1 MAEAVLMLAL
11 SPTMEEGI
19 ITRWHK
25 KEGEAVAQGDLL
37 CEVETDKAAMDYE
50 SVNQGTLLAILVP
63 AGGRAPVGAPIAV
76 VGKPGEDVSAFQAA
90 AQVAAPAASPA
101 RAEAAAG
108 AGSSVPRAPVA
119 PGPRAEREF
128 PAVQAHPDAV
138 ASGAV
143 AAPAPPPPP
152 MPSSGL
158 RRIKASPL
166 ARRLARERR
175 LDLGRVTGSGP
186 GGRVVT
192 RDLAAAKLLP
202 PSGPAAPG
210 GRPGSRP
217 GSTPVGAAAAPVGPA
232 AALVQDQRV
241 PLSGK
246 RKVIAQRLAESKFS
260 APHYYLNIDV
270 DAGRFLETRE
280 RLNARLGEEARVSVN
295 ALLMKIAA
303 EALKRHPILNS
314 GWKGDHILSYARAD
328 IGLAV
333 AQEDGLITP
342 VVRDCGAK
350 GVLAIEGELGE
361 LIARARVNRLKPEE
375 YSGATFTITNL
386 GSYGILSFTAII
398 NPPGS
403 AILAVGRIR
412 RVPVVEEGDRIV
424 VRPQLILTL
433 SCDHRVVDGAVGA
446 AFLNDLKKLIEDPI
460 DALYT
465 LNL

>member
-1 MAEAVLMLAL
+1 MLAL
-11 SPTMEEGI
+11 SPTMEEGT

-25 KEGEAVAQGDLL
+25 KEGEAIAQGDLL
-37 CEVETDKAAMDYE
+37 CEVETDKAAMEYE

-63 AGGRAPVGAPIAV
+63 AGGRAAVGAPIAV
-76 VGKPGEDVSAFQAA
+76 VGKPGEDVGAFRARAQESA
-90 AQVAAPAASPA
+90 AAPAAS
-101 RAEAAAG
+101 
-108 AGSSVPRAPVA
+108 
-119 PGPRAEREF
+119 
-128 PAVQAHPDAV
+128 
-138 ASGAV
+138 
-143 AAPAPPPPP
+143 AAPAPTGPKGAASAARADAVSRADAASP
-152 MPSSGL
+152 PSSGL

-175 LDLGRVTGSGP
+175 LDLGRIAGSGP
-186 GGRVVT
+186 GGRVVKH
-192 RDLAAAKLLP
+192 DLAAARPVL
-202 PSGPAAPG
+202 SAGPAGVP
-210 GRPGSRP
+210 
-217 GSTPVGAAAAPVGPA
+217 PA
-232 AALVQDQRV
+232 QDQRI

-260 APHYYLNIDV
+260 APHYYLKIDV
-270 DAGRFLETRE
+270 DAGRFLEARE
-280 RLNARLGEEARVSVN
+280 RLNARLGEEARISVN
-295 ALLMKIAA
+295 ALLLKIAA
-303 EALKRHPILNS
+303 EALKRHPIVNS
-314 GWKGDHILSYARAD
+314 GWRGDHILAYARAD

-350 GVLAIEGELGE
+350 GVLAIERELGE

-375 YSGATFTITNL
+375 YTGATFTITNL

-412 RVPVVEEGDRIV
+412 RVPVAEEGDRLA
-424 VRPQLILTL
+424 VRPQMILTL

-446 AFLNDLKKLIEDPI
+446 AFLKDLKALIEDPI

>member
-1 MAEAVLMLAL
+1 MAEPVLMLAL
-11 SPTMEEGI
+11 SPTMEEGT

-25 KEGEAVAQGDLL
+25 KEGEAIAQGDLL
-37 CEVETDKAAMDYE
+37 CEVETDKAAMEYE

-63 AGGRAPVGAPIAV
+63 AGGRAAVGAPIAV
-76 VGKPGEDVSAFQAA
+76 VGKPGEDVGAFRARAQESA
-90 AQVAAPAASPA
+90 AAPAAS
-101 RAEAAAG
+101 
-108 AGSSVPRAPVA
+108 
-119 PGPRAEREF
+119 
-128 PAVQAHPDAV
+128 
-138 ASGAV
+138 
-143 AAPAPPPPP
+143 AAPAPTGPKGATPAVRADAVSRAGAVSP
-152 MPSSGL
+152 PSSGL

-175 LDLGRVTGSGP
+175 LDLGRIAGSGP
-186 GGRVVT
+186 GGRVVKH
-192 RDLAAAKLLP
+192 DLAATRTLPSGGVKPGLLP
-202 PSGPAAPG
+202 
-210 GRPGSRP
+210 
-217 GSTPVGAAAAPVGPA
+217 GAAAPKGEAAP
-232 AALVQDQRV
+232 LLQDQRI

-260 APHYYLNIDV
+260 APHYYLKIDV
-270 DAGRFLETRE
+270 DAGRFLEARE
-280 RLNARLGEEARVSVN
+280 RLNARLGEEARISVN
-295 ALLMKIAA
+295 ALLLKIAA
-303 EALKRHPILNS
+303 EALKRHPIVNS
-314 GWKGDHILSYARAD
+314 GWRGDHILAYARAD

-350 GVLAIEGELGE
+350 GVLAIERELGE

-375 YSGATFTITNL
+375 YTGATFTITNL

-412 RVPVVEEGDRIV
+412 RVPVAEEGDRLA
-424 VRPQLILTL
+424 VRPQMILTL

-446 AFLNDLKKLIEDPI
+446 AFLKDLKALIEDPI

>member
-11 SPTMEEGI
+11 SPTMEEGT

-90 AQVAAPAASPA
+90 AQAAAPAAAPA
-101 RAEAAAG
+101 RAEPVAGAG
-108 AGSSVPRAPVA
+108 AGSAVPRAPGADAVS
-119 PGPRAEREF
+119 RA
-128 PAVQAHPDAV
+128 DAV
-138 ASGAV
+138 ASVAV
-143 AAPAPPPPP
+143 AAPVAPAPPPP

-175 LDLGRVTGSGP
+175 LDLGRVSGSGP

-192 RDLAAAKLLP
+192 RDLAAARPLP
-202 PSGPAAPG
+202 PAGPGAP
-210 GRPGSRP
+210 
-217 GSTPVGAAAAPVGPA
+217 PVPPA
-232 AALVQDQRV
+232 AALLQDQRI

-260 APHYYLNIDV
+260 APHYYLKIDV
-270 DAGRFLETRE
+270 EAGRFLETRE

-314 GWKGDHILSYARAD
+314 SWKGDHILSYARAD

-350 GVLAIEGELGE
+350 GVLAIERELAE

-386 GSYGILSFTAII
+386 GSYGILEFTAII

-412 RVPVVEEGDRIV
+412 RVPVVEEGDRVV

>member
-11 SPTMEEGI
+11 SPTMEEGT

-63 AGGRAPVGAPIAV
+63 AGGRAAVGAPIAV
-76 VGKPGEDVSAFQAA
+76 VGKPGEDVSAFRAA
-90 AQVAAPAASPA
+90 TPAAAAPAAATPVVA
-101 RAEAAAG
+101 PAAG
-108 AGSSVPRAPVA
+108 AGAAAARPEA
-119 PGPRAEREF
+119 
-128 PAVQAHPDAV
+128 
-138 ASGAV
+138 
-143 AAPAPPPPP
+143 AAPPAPPP

-175 LDLGRVTGSGP
+175 LDLGRIAGSGP
-186 GGRVVT
+186 GGRVVKQ
-192 RDLAAAKLLP
+192 DLAAARSLP
-202 PSGPAAPG
+202 P
-210 GRPGSRP
+210 
-217 GSTPVGAAAAPVGPA
+217 
-232 AALVQDQRV
+232 
-241 PLSGK
+241 
-246 RKVIAQRLAESKFS
+246 KVIAQRLAESKFS
-260 APHYYLNIDV
+260 APHYYLKIDV
-270 DAGRFLETRE
+270 DAGRFVETRE
-280 RLNARLGEEARVSVN
+280 RLNARLGEDARISVN
-295 ALLMKIAA
+295 ALLMKIVA

-314 GWKGDHILSYARAD
+314 GWKGDHILAYARAD

-342 VVRDCGAK
+342 VVRDCGVK
-350 GVLAIEGELGE
+350 GVLAIERELAE

-386 GSYGILSFTAII
+386 GSYGILEFTAII

-412 RVPVVEEGDRIV
+412 RVAVPVAEEGDRLV
-424 VRPQLILTL
+424 VRPQMILTL

-446 AFLNDLKKLIEDPI
+446 AFLKDLKALIEDPV

>member
-1 MAEAVLMLAL
+1 
-11 SPTMEEGI
+11 MEEGT

-25 KEGEAVAQGDLL
+25 KEGETVAQGDLL

-63 AGGRAPVGAPIAV
+63 AGGRAAVGAPIAV
-76 VGKPGEDVSAFQAA
+76 VGKPGEDVSAFRVAVSA
-90 AQVAAPAASPA
+90 PVSASPAAPAPA
-101 RAEAAAG
+101 
-108 AGSSVPRAPVA
+108 VPRAPVA

-128 PAVQAHPDAV
+128 PSAEPRDGAVPSSGV
-138 ASGAV
+138 EPGLLSGAV
-143 AAPAPPPPP
+143 APSGATAPPPPL
-152 MPSSGL
+152 MPTSGL
-158 RRIKASPL
+158 RRINASPL

-175 LDLGRVTGSGP
+175 LDLGRISGSGP
-186 GGRVVT
+186 QGRVVK
-192 RDLAAAKLLP
+192 RDLAAAKALP
-202 PSGPAAPG
+202 PGSAPSGVKPGLPGAGAPAA
-210 GRPGSRP
+210 
-217 GSTPVGAAAAPVGPA
+217 GAPMGAGQMPR
-232 AALVQDQRV
+232 QDERI

-260 APHYYLNIDV
+260 APHYYLKIDV

-280 RLNARLGEEARVSVN
+280 RLNARFGEESRVSVN

-303 EALKRHPILNS
+303 EALKRHPIVNS
-314 GWKGDHILSYARAD
+314 SWKGDHILSYARAD

-342 VVRDCGAK
+342 VVRDCGTK
-350 GVLAIEGELGE
+350 GVLAIERELSE
-361 LIARARVNRLKPEE
+361 LIARARVNRLKPDE

-386 GSYGILSFTAII
+386 GSYGILEFTAII

-412 RVPVVEEGDRIV
+412 RVPVAEEGDRLT

>member
-1 MAEAVLMLAL
+1 MAEPVLMLAL
-11 SPTMEEGI
+11 SPTMEEGT

-63 AGGRAPVGAPIAV
+63 AGGRAAVGAPIAV
-76 VGKPGEDVSAFQAA
+76 VGKPGEDVSAFRTAVSTPA
-90 AQVAAPAASPA
+90 SASPAAPAPA
-101 RAEAAAG
+101 
-108 AGSSVPRAPVA
+108 VPRAPVA

-128 PAVQAHPDAV
+128 PSAEPI
-138 ASGAV
+138 SGA
-143 AAPAPPPPP
+143 ASRADATSPPPPL
-152 MPSSGL
+152 MPTSGL
-158 RRIKASPL
+158 RRINASPL

-175 LDLGRVTGSGP
+175 LDLGRISGSGP
-186 GGRVVT
+186 QGRVVK
-192 RDLAAAKLLP
+192 RDLAAAKALP
-202 PSGPAAPG
+202 PGSAPSGVKPGVKPGLPGLPGAGAPAA
-210 GRPGSRP
+210 
-217 GSTPVGAAAAPVGPA
+217 GAPMGAGQMPR
-232 AALVQDQRV
+232 QDERI

-260 APHYYLNIDV
+260 APHYYLKIDV

-280 RLNARLGEEARVSVN
+280 RLNARLGEESRVSVN

-303 EALKRHPILNS
+303 EALKRHPIVNS
-314 GWKGDHILSYARAD
+314 SWKGDHILSYARAD

-342 VVRDCGAK
+342 VVRDCGTK
-350 GVLAIEGELGE
+350 GVLAIERELAE
-361 LIARARVNRLKPEE
+361 LIARARVNRLKPDE

-386 GSYGILSFTAII
+386 GSYGILEFTAII

-412 RVPVVEEGDRIV
+412 RVPVAEEGDRLT

>member
-1 MAEAVLMLAL
+1 
-11 SPTMEEGI
+11 
-19 ITRWHK
+19 
-25 KEGEAVAQGDLL
+25 
-37 CEVETDKAAMDYE
+37 
-50 SVNQGTLLAILVP
+50 
-63 AGGRAPVGAPIAV
+63 
-76 VGKPGEDVSAFQAA
+76 
-90 AQVAAPAASPA
+90 
-101 RAEAAAG
+101 
-108 AGSSVPRAPVA
+108 
-119 PGPRAEREF
+119 
-128 PAVQAHPDAV
+128 
-138 ASGAV
+138 
-143 AAPAPPPPP
+143 

-175 LDLGRVTGSGP
+175 LDLGRIAGSGP
-186 GGRVVT
+186 GGRVVM
-192 RDLAAAKLLP
+192 RDLTGARPLP
-202 PSGPAAPG
+202 PGAPVARPLQPGAGLAPAGPAARAAG
-210 GRPGSRP
+210 G
-217 GSTPVGAAAAPVGPA
+217 APA
-232 AALVQDQRV
+232 AALPAQDQRI

-246 RKVIAQRLAESKFS
+246 RKVIAQRLSESKFS
-260 APHYYLNIDV
+260 APHYYLKIDV

-280 RLNARLGEEARVSVN
+280 RLNSRLGEEARISVN
-295 ALLMKIAA
+295 ALLMKIVA

-350 GVLAIEGELGE
+350 GVLAIERELSE
-361 LIARARVNRLKPEE
+361 LIARARANRLKPEE
-375 YSGATFTITNL
+375 YTGATFTITNL
-386 GSYGILSFTAII
+386 GSYGILEFTAII

-412 RVPVVEEGDRIV
+412 RVPVAEEGDRVV

-446 AFLNDLKKLIEDPI
+446 AFLHDLKKLIEDPV

>member
-11 SPTMEEGI
+11 SPTMEEGT

-25 KEGEAVAQGDLL
+25 KEGDAVAQGDLL

-63 AGGRAPVGAPIAV
+63 AGGKAAVGAPIAV
-76 VGKPGEDVSAFQAA
+76 VGKPGEDVSGFRASAA
-90 AQVAAPAASPA
+90 VAAEPPAGPAAP
-101 RAEAAAG
+101 REQAAAG
-108 AGSSVPRAPVA
+108 AEPAAAPSRVDASAPAPRADRPAAAPPPRAPAAV
-119 PGPRAEREF
+119 P
-128 PAVQAHPDAV
+128 PA
-138 ASGAV
+138 
-143 AAPAPPPPP
+143 
-152 MPSSGL
+152 SGL

-175 LDLGRVTGSGP
+175 LDLGRVAGSGP
-186 GGRVVT
+186 GGRVVM
-192 RDLAAAKLLP
+192 RDLAGARPLAAGA
-202 PSGPAAPG
+202 PS
-210 GRPGSRP
+210 
-217 GSTPVGAAAAPVGPA
+217 AAAAGLAPGAATAPA
-232 AALVQDQRV
+232 AGGALPAQDQRI

-246 RKVIAQRLAESKFS
+246 RKVIAQRLSDSKFT
-260 APHYYLNIDV
+260 APHYYLKIDV

-280 RLNARLGEEARVSVN
+280 RLNTRLGEEARISVN

-303 EALKRHPILNS
+303 ETLKGHPALNS
-314 GWKGDHILSYARAD
+314 GWKGDHILTYAHAD

-342 VVRDCGAK
+342 VVRDCGSK
-350 GVLAIEGELGE
+350 GILAIERELSE
-361 LIARARVNRLKPEE
+361 LIARARANRLKPEE
-375 YSGATFTITNL
+375 YTGATFTITNL
-386 GSYGILSFTAII
+386 GSYGILEFTAII

-424 VRPQLILTL
+424 VRPQMILSL

-446 AFLNDLKKLIEDPI
+446 AFLYDLKKLIEDPT

-465 LNL
+465 LKL

>member
-11 SPTMEEGI
+11 SPTMEEGT

-25 KEGEAVAQGDLL
+25 KEGDAVAQGDLL

-63 AGGRAPVGAPIAV
+63 DGGRAAVGAPIAV
-76 VGKPGEDVSAFQAA
+76 VGKPGEDVSSFRASTAA
-90 AQVAAPAASPA
+90 APRAAAPAA
-101 RAEAAAG
+101 
-108 AGSSVPRAPVA
+108 VPRAPVA

-128 PAVQAHPDAV
+128 PVVEARADAV
-138 ASGAV
+138 GRAD
-143 AAPAPPPPP
+143 AAPPVAPPPP

-175 LDLGRVTGSGP
+175 LDLGRVSGSGP
-186 GGRVVT
+186 GGRVVM
-192 RDLAAAKLLP
+192 RDLAGARPLP
-202 PSGPAAPG
+202 P
-210 GRPGSRP
+210 GSA
-217 GSTPVGAAAAPVGPA
+217 GAGLMPVAAAAPKGE
-232 AALVQDQRV
+232 AALPAQDQRI

-260 APHYYLNIDV
+260 APHYYLKIDV
-270 DAGRFLETRE
+270 DAARFLETRE
-280 RLNARLGEEARVSVN
+280 RLNARLGEEARISVN
-295 ALLMKIAA
+295 ALLMKIVA
-303 EALKRHPILNS
+303 EALKRHAIVNS
-314 GWKGDHILSYARAD
+314 SWKGDHILSYARAD

-350 GVLAIEGELGE
+350 GALAIERELAE
-361 LIARARVNRLKPEE
+361 LIARARANRLKPEE
-375 YSGATFTITNL
+375 YTGATFTITNL
-386 GSYGILSFTAII
+386 GSYGILEFTAII

-412 RVPVVEEGDRIV
+412 RVPVAEEGDRVV
-424 VRPQLILTL
+424 VRPQMILTL

-446 AFLNDLKKLIEDPI
+446 AFLNDLKKLIEDPL

>member
-1 MAEAVLMLAL
+1 
-11 SPTMEEGI
+11 
-19 ITRWHK
+19 
-25 KEGEAVAQGDLL
+25 
-37 CEVETDKAAMDYE
+37 
-50 SVNQGTLLAILVP
+50 
-63 AGGRAPVGAPIAV
+63 
-76 VGKPGEDVSAFQAA
+76 
-90 AQVAAPAASPA
+90 
-101 RAEAAAG
+101 
-108 AGSSVPRAPVA
+108 
-119 PGPRAEREF
+119 
-128 PAVQAHPDAV
+128 
-138 ASGAV
+138 
-143 AAPAPPPPP
+143 

-175 LDLGRVTGSGP
+175 LDLGRIAGSGP
-186 GGRVVT
+186 GGRVVKQ
-192 RDLAAAKLLP
+192 DLAAARSLP
-202 PSGPAAPG
+202 PGAPG
-210 GRPGSRP
+210 F
-217 GSTPVGAAAAPVGPA
+217 APAPA
-232 AALVQDQRV
+232 PQGEAVLQDQRI

-260 APHYYLNIDV
+260 APHYYLKIDV
-270 DAGRFLETRE
+270 DAGRFVEIRE
-280 RLNARLGEEARVSVN
+280 RLNARLGEEARISVN
-295 ALLMKIAA
+295 AMLMKIVA

-342 VVRDCGAK
+342 LVRDCGAK
-350 GVLAIEGELGE
+350 GVLAIERELAE

-375 YSGATFTITNL
+375 YTGATFTITNL
-386 GSYGILSFTAII
+386 GSYGILEFTAII

-412 RVPVVEEGDRIV
+412 RVPVAEEGDRLV

-446 AFLNDLKKLIEDPI
+446 AFLKDLKALIEDPV

-465 LNL
+465 LKL

>member
-1 MAEAVLMLAL
+1 MLAL
-11 SPTMEEGI
+11 SPTMEEGT

-25 KEGEAVAQGDLL
+25 QEGEAVAQGDLL
-37 CEVETDKAAMDYE
+37 CEVETDKATMDYE

-63 AGGRAPVGAPIAV
+63 AGGRAAVGAPIAV
-76 VGKPGEDVSAFQAA
+76 VGKAGEDVSSFRAA
-90 AQVAAPAASPA
+90 AQVAAAPPAAASA
-101 RAEAAAG
+101 LAAAPLE
-108 AGSSVPRAPVA
+108 A
-119 PGPRAEREF
+119 
-128 PAVQAHPDAV
+128 
-138 ASGAV
+138 
-143 AAPAPPPPP
+143 APPPNARAVSPGSSP
-152 MPSSGL
+152 GFTPPSSGL

-175 LDLGRVTGSGP
+175 LDLGRIAGSGP
-186 GGRVVT
+186 GGRVV
-192 RDLAAAKLLP
+192 RKDLAAARTLP
-202 PSGPAAPG
+202 PG
-210 GRPGSRP
+210 GF
-217 GSTPVGAAAAPVGPA
+217 AAAPA
-232 AALVQDQRV
+232 AATPGETAPLQDQRIA
-241 PLSGK
+241 LSGK

-260 APHYYLNIDV
+260 APHYYLQIDV

-280 RLNARLGEEARVSVN
+280 RLNARLGEEARISVN

-303 EALKRHPILNS
+303 EALKGHPVVNS

-350 GVLAIEGELGE
+350 GVLAIERELAE

-375 YSGATFTITNL
+375 YSGATFTISNL

-412 RVPVVEEGDRIV
+412 RVPVVEEAERIV

-446 AFLNDLKKLIEDPI
+446 AFLGDLKKLIEDPV

-465 LNL
+465 LKL

>member
-1 MAEAVLMLAL
+1 MLAL
-11 SPTMEEGI
+11 SPTMEEGT

-25 KEGEAVAQGDLL
+25 KEGEAVAKGDLL
-37 CEVETDKAAMDYE
+37 CEVETDKAAMEYE

-63 AGGRAPVGAPIAV
+63 AGGRAAVGAPIAV
-76 VGKPGEDVSAFQAA
+76 VGQPGEDVSAFR
-90 AQVAAPAASPA
+90 APA
-101 RAEAAAG
+101 
-108 AGSSVPRAPVA
+108 
-119 PGPRAEREF
+119 
-128 PAVQAHPDAV
+128 
-138 ASGAV
+138 
-143 AAPAPPPPP
+143 AAPAPAAAAAADAAAPSSGPRVEAVRAGAPARPEAVAPPAPPP

-175 LDLGRVTGSGP
+175 LDLGRIAGSGP
-186 GGRVVT
+186 GGRVVKQ
-192 RDLAAAKLLP
+192 DLAAARSLP
-202 PSGPAAPG
+202 PGAPAPAPQG
-210 GRPGSRP
+210 EA
-217 GSTPVGAAAAPVGPA
+217 V
-232 AALVQDQRV
+232 LQDQRI

-260 APHYYLNIDV
+260 APHYYLKIDV
-270 DAGRFLETRE
+270 DAGRFVETRE
-280 RLNARLGEEARVSVN
+280 RLNARLGEEARISVN
-295 ALLMKIAA
+295 ALLMKIVA

-314 GWKGDHILSYARAD
+314 AWKGDHILSYARAD

-342 VVRDCGAK
+342 LVRDCGAK
-350 GVLAIEGELGE
+350 GVLAIERELAE

-375 YSGATFTITNL
+375 YTGATFTITNL
-386 GSYGILSFTAII
+386 GSYGILEFTAII

-412 RVPVVEEGDRIV
+412 RVPVAEEGDRLV
-424 VRPQLILTL
+424 VRPQMILTL

-446 AFLNDLKKLIEDPI
+446 AFLKDLKALIEDPV

-465 LNL
+465 LKL

>member
-1 MAEAVLMLAL
+1 MAEPVLMLAL
-11 SPTMEEGI
+11 SPTMEEGT

-25 KEGEAVAQGDLL
+25 KEGDTVAQGDLL

-63 AGGRAPVGAPIAV
+63 AGGKAAVGAPIAV
-76 VGKPGEDVSAFQAA
+76 VGKPGEDASAFRAPAA
-90 AQVAAPAASPA
+90 AAAEPAVASAGTAPGPAAASADASSRARAAPAAASP
-101 RAEAAAG
+101 RAEAPASGPAAAPVQPPAG
-108 AGSSVPRAPVA
+108 A
-119 PGPRAEREF
+119 
-128 PAVQAHPDAV
+128 PAVSP
-138 ASGAV
+138 
-143 AAPAPPPPP
+143 
-152 MPSSGL
+152 PSSGL

-166 ARRLARERR
+166 ARRLAREKR
-175 LDLGRVTGSGP
+175 LDLGRIAGSGP

-192 RDLAAAKLLP
+192 RDLAGARPLP
-202 PSGPAAPG
+202 PGTPGPAAGLAP
-210 GRPGSRP
+210 
-217 GSTPVGAAAAPVGPA
+217 GAAAPPGTPRA
-232 AALVQDQRV
+232 AAGGLPAQDQRI

-246 RKVIAQRLAESKFS
+246 RKVIAQRLSESKFT
-260 APHYYLNIDV
+260 APHYYLKIDV
-270 DAGRFLETRE
+270 DAGGFLETRE
-280 RLNARLGEEARVSVN
+280 RLNARLGEESRISVN
-295 ALLMKIAA
+295 ALLMKIVA
-303 EALKRHPILNS
+303 EALKGHPALNS
-314 GWKGDHILSYARAD
+314 GWKGDHILTYARAD

-342 VVRDCGAK
+342 VVRDCGSK
-350 GVLAIEGELGE
+350 GVLAVERELSE
-361 LIARARVNRLKPEE
+361 LIARARANRLKPEE

-386 GSYGILSFTAII
+386 GSYGILEFTAII

-412 RVPVVEEGDRIV
+412 RVPVAEEGERIV
-424 VRPQLILTL
+424 VRPQMILTL

>member
-1 MAEAVLMLAL
+1 M
-11 SPTMEEGI
+11 PT
-19 ITRWHK
+19 
-25 KEGEAVAQGDLL
+25 
-37 CEVETDKAAMDYE
+37 
-50 SVNQGTLLAILVP
+50 
-63 AGGRAPVGAPIAV
+63 
-76 VGKPGEDVSAFQAA
+76 
-90 AQVAAPAASPA
+90 
-101 RAEAAAG
+101 
-108 AGSSVPRAPVA
+108 
-119 PGPRAEREF
+119 
-128 PAVQAHPDAV
+128 
-138 ASGAV
+138 
-143 AAPAPPPPP
+143 
-152 MPSSGL
+152 SGL

-175 LDLGRVTGSGP
+175 LDLGRIAGSGP
-186 GGRVVT
+186 GGRVVKQ
-192 RDLAAAKLLP
+192 DLAAARPQP
-202 PSGPAAPG
+202 PVAA
-210 GRPGSRP
+210 
-217 GSTPVGAAAAPVGPA
+217 GAAVGGGQAP
-232 AALVQDQRV
+232 LQDERI

-260 APHYYLNIDV
+260 APHYYLKIDV

-295 ALLMKIAA
+295 ALLMKIVA
-303 EALKRHPILNS
+303 EALKGHPILNS

-350 GVLAIEGELGE
+350 GVLAIERELAD

-375 YSGATFTITNL
+375 YTGATFTITNL
-386 GSYGILSFTAII
+386 GSYGILEFTAII

-412 RVPVVEEGDRIV
+412 RVPVVEDGDRIV
-424 VRPQLILTL
+424 VRPQMILTL

-446 AFLNDLKKLIEDPI
+446 VFLNDLKKLIEDPI

>member
-11 SPTMEEGI
+11 SPTMEEGT

-25 KEGEAVAQGDLL
+25 KEGETVAQGDLL

-50 SVNQGTLLAILVP
+50 IQSDGTLNQGTLLAILVP
-63 AGGRAPVGAPIAV
+63 AGGRAAVGAPIAV
-76 VGKPGEDVSAFQAA
+76 VGQPGEDVSAFQA
-90 AQVAAPAASPA
+90 PA
-101 RAEAAAG
+101 
-108 AGSSVPRAPVA
+108 
-119 PGPRAEREF
+119 
-128 PAVQAHPDAV
+128 
-138 ASGAV
+138 
-143 AAPAPPPPP
+143 AAPAPAPAAAAATAGAAAPSPGPRVEAVRAGAPARPEAVAPPPP

-175 LDLGRVTGSGP
+175 LDLGRIAGSGP
-186 GGRVVT
+186 GGRVVKQ
-192 RDLAAAKLLP
+192 DLAAARSLP
-202 PSGPAAPG
+202 PGVAGLGPAPAPSPQG
-210 GRPGSRP
+210 
-217 GSTPVGAAAAPVGPA
+217 VAV
-232 AALVQDQRV
+232 LQDQRI

-260 APHYYLNIDV
+260 APHYYLKIDV
-270 DAGRFLETRE
+270 DAGRFVETRE
-280 RLNARLGEEARVSVN
+280 RLNARLGEEARISVN

-342 VVRDCGAK
+342 LVRDCGAK
-350 GVLAIEGELGE
+350 GVLAIERELAE

-375 YSGATFTITNL
+375 YTGATFTITNL
-386 GSYGILSFTAII
+386 GSYGILEFTAII

-412 RVPVVEEGDRIV
+412 RVPVAEEGDRLV
-424 VRPQLILTL
+424 VRPQMILTL

-446 AFLNDLKKLIEDPI
+446 AFLKDLKALIEDPV

>member
-11 SPTMEEGI
+11 SPTMEEGT

-37 CEVETDKAAMDYE
+37 CEVETDKAAMEYE

-63 AGGRAPVGAPIAV
+63 AGGKAAVGAPIAV
-76 VGKPGEDVSAFQAA
+76 VGKPGEDVSAFRAA
-90 AQVAAPAASPA
+90 AAAPAV
-101 RAEAAAG
+101 AAAPG
-108 AGSSVPRAPVA
+108 AVAGSPVPRAPVA
-119 PGPRAEREF
+119 PGPRTEREF
-128 PAVQAHPDAV
+128 PAVEPPAGV
-138 ASGAV
+138 ARV
-143 AAPAPPPPP
+143 DAAPRTAAARADAASPTAPPP

-175 LDLGRVTGSGP
+175 LDLGRIAGSGP
-186 GGRVVT
+186 GGRVVKQ
-192 RDLAAAKLLP
+192 DLAAAKPLPPTGVKPGLLP
-202 PSGPAAPG
+202 GIAP
-210 GRPGSRP
+210 
-217 GSTPVGAAAAPVGPA
+217 AAAAKGE
-232 AALVQDQRV
+232 AALPLQDQRI

-260 APHYYLNIDV
+260 APHYYLKIDV

-280 RLNARLGEEARVSVN
+280 RLNARLGEESRVSVN
-295 ALLMKIAA
+295 ALLMKIVA

-350 GVLAIEGELGE
+350 GVLAIERELSE

-375 YSGATFTITNL
+375 YTGATFTITNL
-386 GSYGILSFTAII
+386 GSYGILEFTAII

-403 AILAVGRIR
+403 AILTVGRIR
-412 RVPVVEEGDRIV
+412 RVPVAEEGDRIV
-424 VRPQLILTL
+424 VRPQMILTL

-446 AFLNDLKKLIEDPI
+446 AFLSDLKKLIEDPI

>member
-11 SPTMEEGI
+11 SPTMEEGT

-63 AGGRAPVGAPIAV
+63 AGGRAAVGAPIAV
-76 VGKPGEDVSAFQAA
+76 VGKPGEDVSAFRAA
-90 AQVAAPAASPA
+90 TPAAAAPAAATPVVA
-101 RAEAAAG
+101 PAAG
-108 AGSSVPRAPVA
+108 AGAAAARPEA
-119 PGPRAEREF
+119 
-128 PAVQAHPDAV
+128 
-138 ASGAV
+138 
-143 AAPAPPPPP
+143 AAPPAPPP

-175 LDLGRVTGSGP
+175 LDLGRIAGSGP
-186 GGRVVT
+186 GGRVVKQ
-192 RDLAAAKLLP
+192 DLAAARSLP
-202 PSGPAAPG
+202 PGVAGLGAAP
-210 GRPGSRP
+210 
-217 GSTPVGAAAAPVGPA
+217 APQGE
-232 AALVQDQRV
+232 AALQDQRI

-260 APHYYLNIDV
+260 APHYYLKIDV
-270 DAGRFLETRE
+270 DAGRFVETRE
-280 RLNARLGEEARVSVN
+280 RLNARLGEDARISVN
-295 ALLMKIAA
+295 ALLMKIVA

-314 GWKGDHILSYARAD
+314 GWKGDHILAYARAD

-342 VVRDCGAK
+342 VVRDCGVK
-350 GVLAIEGELGE
+350 GVLAIERELAE

-386 GSYGILSFTAII
+386 GSYGILEFTAII

-412 RVPVVEEGDRIV
+412 RVAVPVAEEGDRLV
-424 VRPQLILTL
+424 VRPQMILTL

-446 AFLNDLKKLIEDPI
+446 AFLKDLKALIEDPV